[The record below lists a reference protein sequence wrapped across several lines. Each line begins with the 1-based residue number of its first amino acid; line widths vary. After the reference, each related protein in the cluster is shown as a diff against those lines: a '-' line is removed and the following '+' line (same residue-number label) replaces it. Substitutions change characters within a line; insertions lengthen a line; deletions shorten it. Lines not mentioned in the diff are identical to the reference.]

1 MRSLI
6 KNKEPSF
13 HKCNPKVEE
22 EANAQNVQGIQS
34 KKTHLQDA
42 LISLLVWM
50 IIFWRY
56 FGLRKV
62 YLKAEE
68 LAATTSPYSSPCPT
82 QRKNSN
88 NNHHP
93 TQIVD
98 DSSSR
103 GVQQQQPPHLQPQPQ
118 LQLQEQ
124 SKRKAEPQE
133 QPQPEPQQ
141 ASSSPSF
148 LVEQEEGQEKGDND
162 NFINIDSATIK
173 EKSWLYDVMKEIVYE
188 KKSSSK
194 TTTTAISIDKDQLID
209 FLKTTKGTYGTFK
222 AEIDGSTRYF
232 FIYLYVQ

>member
-1 MRSLI
+1 M
-6 KNKEPSF
+6 KNKEPSS
-13 HKCNPKVEE
+13 HKYNPKE

-42 LISLLVWM
+42 LISLILWM

-68 LAATTSPYSSPCPT
+68 LAATTSPYSSPSPT

-88 NNHHP
+88 NNNHHP
-93 TQIVD
+93 TQIVGD
-98 DSSSR
+98 ISSP
-103 GVQQQQPPHLQPQPQ
+103 GVQQQPPHLQPQPR
-118 LQLQEQ
+118 LQPQEQ
-124 SKRKAEPQE
+124 SEQKAEPQE

-148 LVEQEEGQEKGDND
+148 LVEEEEEQEKEDNN

-173 EKSWLYDVMKEIVYE
+173 EKSWLYDVIKEIVYE
-188 KKSSSK
+188 KNHHLKQQ
-194 TTTTAISIDKDQLID
+194 QL
-209 FLKTTKGTYGTFK
+209 
-222 AEIDGSTRYF
+222 
-232 FIYLYVQ
+232 LYQ